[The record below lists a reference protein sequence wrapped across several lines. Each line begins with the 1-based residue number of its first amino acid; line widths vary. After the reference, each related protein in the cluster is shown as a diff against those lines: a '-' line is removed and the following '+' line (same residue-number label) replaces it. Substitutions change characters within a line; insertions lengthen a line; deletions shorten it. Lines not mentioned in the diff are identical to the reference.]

1 MLIIGADDENLR
13 LACEACGAHA
23 IHPISCG
30 FWALR
35 CLVCG
40 EIGEIHGP
48 RVRISGSRS
57 GSPIGQQA
65 VAHAL
70 ATVAPEG
77 PLERRNS

>member
-23 IHPISCG
+23 IRPASFR

-35 CLVCG
+35 CHVCG

-48 RVRISGSRS
+48 RARMSASRS
-57 GSPIGQQA
+57 ASLIGEGTL
-65 VAHAL
+65 AHAL
-70 ATVAPEG
+70 ASVAAEG
-77 PLERRNS
+77 PLERRN